1 MKTSGCTI
9 EILDRFNISMGCT
22 SQDGVNWRQQVKFM
36 PSFPI
41 LASTKDDVNWRQRV
55 KFLRTKTSKIP
66 TKVRLLVSLGFGR
79 VSCVVRKESCVVRK
93 KSCAVRKV
101 VRRKVF

>member
-9 EILDRFNISMGCT
+9 EILDRFNISVGC
-22 SQDGVNWRQQVKFM
+22 FM

-79 VSCVVRKESCVVRK
+79 VSCVKSRVSCVKSRAPCV
-93 KSCAVRKV
+93 KSCVAKFSKFVLCCR
-101 VRRKVF
+101 FFSFL